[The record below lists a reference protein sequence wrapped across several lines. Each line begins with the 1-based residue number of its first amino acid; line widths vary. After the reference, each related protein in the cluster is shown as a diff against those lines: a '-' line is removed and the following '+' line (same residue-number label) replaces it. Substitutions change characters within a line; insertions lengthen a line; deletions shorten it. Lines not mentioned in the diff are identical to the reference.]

1 MTNELEGGFYQTT
14 HTPRTTRPTT
24 TEMHFMRFAENA
36 FAIFFVVAAVV
47 DTDVGVGVGV
57 GVGVVA
63 VAKSKNILTNVYKL
77 AKATKITTTTTT
89 TIQKQRSNFEIDKL
103 IYALSKK

>member
-57 GVGVVA
+57 GVVA